1 MKWKKRQLEIN
12 RLRAK
17 HGRDRSLVR
26 SFPNLKVEQRTS
38 PTSDRFYPITDTKR
52 PASRSDIGAGLCC
65 QPLAQER
72 IPSAAEVR
80 KPVVWEEA
88 MKQLPTGKV
97 KSGSDK
103 LLELTDGTIQ
113 VGRNY
118 KLPIVNDGATKNKI
132 GKVDYIAMIWDGTDN
147 LKFMVRLEDITGQG
161 WQFEYDTL

>member
-1 MKWKKRQLEIN
+1 
-12 RLRAK
+12 
-17 HGRDRSLVR
+17 
-26 SFPNLKVEQRTS
+26 
-38 PTSDRFYPITDTKR
+38 
-52 PASRSDIGAGLCC
+52 
-65 QPLAQER
+65 
-72 IPSAAEVR
+72 
-80 KPVVWEEA
+80 VVWEEA

-103 LLELTDGTIQ
+103 LLNLTDGTIQ

-161 WQFEYDTL
+161 WQFEYETL